1 MISCDLQFEPR
12 AYQLGLE
19 LSRTE
24 SRDPNGGVF
33 LDYLLVLGGLVGLY
47 FGAEWLLR
55 GAIALAQRLAIPT
68 LIVSL
73 VIVGFGTSMPELL
86 VSARAALSGSSD
98 IALGNVVGSNTAN
111 ILLIIGVCALIFPIT
126 QWDRGVK
133 RDTYVMAGAA
143 VLLLGLVQFD
153 VIGRVAGLL
162 MTVALFAYVAYA
174 YIEGKGSAEKE
185 PEEEL
190 KPEAIGGGLMSL
202 LILGGLATLF
212 VGAELLVRGATN
224 LARDFGIS
232 EAVIGLTVVAVG
244 TSLPE
249 LATGIMS
256 AVRRH
261 SDIMIGNIVGSN
273 IFNIL
278 FILGVTSL
286 IQPIAVDPRF
296 GSFDVPVMLAVTI
309 GFSFLLLA
317 HLGVRRLTAGA
328 MIVAYVGYTV
338 ALVQV

>member
-1 MISCDLQFEPR
+1 
-12 AYQLGLE
+12 
-19 LSRTE
+19 
-24 SRDPNGGVF
+24 
-33 LDYLLVLGGLVGLY
+33 LDYLFVAGGLVGLY

-55 GAIALAQRLAIPT
+55 GAIGVAQKLAIPT

-86 VSARAALSGSSD
+86 VSVRAALTGSSD

-111 ILLIIGVCALIFPIT
+111 ILLIIGACAMIFPIT
-126 QWDRGVK
+126 HWDKGVK
-133 RDTYVMAGAA
+133 RDTYVMIGAA
-143 VLLLGLVQFD
+143 VLLLGLVQFTS
-153 VIGRVAGLL
+153 IGRLAGLI
-162 MTVALFAYVAYA
+162 MVVALIGYIAYA
-174 YIEGKGSAEKE
+174 YTQGKASI
-185 PEEEL
+185 EEL
-190 KPEAIGGGLMSL
+190 ADDDVKHETLSNGFMTALIVGGL
-202 LILGGLATLF
+202 ITLF

-224 LARDFGIS
+224 LARDFGVS

-256 AVRRH
+256 ALRKH

-278 FILGVTSL
+278 FILGVTSV
-286 IQPIAVDPRF
+286 IQPISVDPRF
-296 GSFDVPVMLAVTI
+296 GAFDVLVMLGVTI
-309 GFSFLLLA
+309 GFAFLLLS

-328 MIVAYVGYTV
+328 MLVAYVGYTF

>member
-1 MISCDLQFEPR
+1 M
-12 AYQLGLE
+12 
-19 LSRTE
+19 
-24 SRDPNGGVF
+24 
-33 LDYLLVLGGLVGLY
+33 DYILVIGGLVGLY
-47 FGAEWLLR
+47 YGAEWLLR
-55 GAIALAQRLAIPT
+55 GAIALAQKLGIPT

-86 VSARAALSGSSD
+86 VSVRAALSGSSD
-98 IALGNVVGSNTAN
+98 IALGNVVGSNAAN
-111 ILLIIGVCALIFPIT
+111 ILLIIGVCGLIFPIT
-126 QWDRGVK
+126 HWDKGVK
-133 RDTYVMAGAA
+133 RDTYVMIGAA

-153 VIGRVAGLL
+153 AIGRLAALL
-162 MTVALFAYVAYA
+162 MTAVLLAYVGYA
-174 YIEGKGSAEKE
+174 YVQGKGSVD
-185 PEEEL
+185 PIGEEDVKHETL
-190 KPEAIGGGLMSL
+190 GGAFMAL

-212 VGAELLVRGATN
+212 VGAELLVRGATSI
-224 LARDFGIS
+224 ARDFGIS

-256 AVRRH
+256 AVRKH

-286 IQPIAVDPRF
+286 IQPISVDPRF

-309 GFSFLLLA
+309 GFAALLLT
-317 HLGVRRLTAGA
+317 HVGVRRIVAGA
-328 MIVAYVGYTV
+328 MLGLYGAYTF
-338 ALVQV
+338 ALVQI

>member
-1 MISCDLQFEPR
+1 M
-12 AYQLGLE
+12 AA
-19 LSRTE
+19 
-24 SRDPNGGVF
+24 
-33 LDYLLVLGGLVGLY
+33 GLVGLY

-55 GAIALAQRLAIPT
+55 GAIAVAQKLAIPT

-86 VSARAALSGSSD
+86 VSVRAALTGSSD

-111 ILLIIGVCALIFPIT
+111 ILLIIGACAMIFPIT
-126 QWDRGVK
+126 HWDKGVK
-133 RDTYVMAGAA
+133 RDTYVMIAA
-143 VLLLGLVQFD
+143 ALLLLGLVQFEA
-153 VIGRVAGLL
+153 IGRIAGLL
-162 MTVALFAYVAYA
+162 MVVGLIAYIVYAYVQ
-174 YIEGKGSAEKE
+174 GKESM
-185 PEEEL
+185 EEL
-190 KPEAIGGGLMSL
+190 ADEEVKHETLGTGFMAL
-202 LILGGLATLF
+202 LIAGGLATLF

-224 LARDFGIS
+224 LARDFGVS

-249 LATGIMS
+249 LATGVMS
-256 AVRRH
+256 ALRKH

-278 FILGVTSL
+278 FILGVTSV
-286 IQPIAVDPRF
+286 IQPIAVAPRF
-296 GSFDVPVMLAVTI
+296 GEFDVPVMLGVTI
-309 GFSFLLLA
+309 GFAFLLLS

-328 MIVAYVGYTV
+328 MLVAYVGYTL

>member
-1 MISCDLQFEPR
+1 M
-12 AYQLGLE
+12 
-19 LSRTE
+19 
-24 SRDPNGGVF
+24 
-33 LDYLLVLGGLVGLY
+33 DYLFVAGGLVGLY

-55 GAIALAQRLAIPT
+55 GSIALAQKLAIPT

-86 VSARAALSGSSD
+86 VSVRAAISGSSD

-111 ILLIIGVCALIFPIT
+111 ILLIIGACAMIFPIT
-126 QWDRGVK
+126 QWDKGVK
-133 RDTYVMAGAA
+133 RDTYVMIAAA
-143 VLLLGLVQFD
+143 VLLLGLAQFPA
-153 VIGRVAGLL
+153 IGRLAGLI
-162 MTVALFAYVAYA
+162 MVAVLLAYVVYA
-174 YIEGKGSAEKE
+174 YVNSRGSV
-185 PEEEL
+185 EEATDEEVKHETL
-190 KPEAIGGGLMSL
+190 SNAFTTA
-202 LILGGLATLF
+202 LILGGLVTLF
-212 VGAELLVRGATN
+212 IGAELLVRGATS
-224 LARDFGIS
+224 LARDFGVS

-256 AVRRH
+256 ALRKH

-278 FILGVTSL
+278 FILGVTSV
-286 IQPIAVDPRF
+286 IQPIVVAPRF
-296 GSFDVPVMLAVTI
+296 ASFDIPVMLGVTL
-309 GFSFLLLA
+309 GFAFLLLA

-328 MIVAYVGYTV
+328 MLVAYVGYTV

>member
-1 MISCDLQFEPR
+1 M
-12 AYQLGLE
+12 AA
-19 LSRTE
+19 
-24 SRDPNGGVF
+24 
-33 LDYLLVLGGLVGLY
+33 GLVGLY

-55 GAIALAQRLAIPT
+55 GAIAVAQKLAIPT

-86 VSARAALSGSSD
+86 VSVRAALTGSSD

-111 ILLIIGVCALIFPIT
+111 ILLIVGACAMIFPIT
-126 QWDRGVK
+126 HWDKGVK
-133 RDTYVMAGAA
+133 RDTYVMIAAA
-143 VLLLGLVQFD
+143 VLLLGLVQFEA
-153 VIGRVAGLL
+153 IGRLAGLL
-162 MTVALFAYVAYA
+162 MVAVLIAYIVYA
-174 YIEGKGSAEKE
+174 YFHGKESM
-185 PEEEL
+185 EEL
-190 KPEAIGGGLMSL
+190 ADEEVKHETLGTGFMAL
-202 LILGGLATLF
+202 LIAGGLATLF

-224 LARDFGIS
+224 LARDFGVS

-256 AVRRH
+256 ALRKH

-278 FILGVTSL
+278 FILGVTSI
-286 IQPIAVDPRF
+286 IQPISVDPRF
-296 GSFDVPVMLAVTI
+296 GSFDVPVMLAITL

-328 MIVAYVGYTV
+328 MLGAYAGYTM

>member
-1 MISCDLQFEPR
+1 MGD
-12 AYQLGLE
+12 Y
-19 LSRTE
+19 
-24 SRDPNGGVF
+24 
-33 LDYLLVLGGLVGLY
+33 LDYLLVAGGLVGLY

-55 GAIALAQRLAIPT
+55 GAIAVAQKLAIPT

-86 VSARAALSGSSD
+86 VSVRAALSGSSD

-111 ILLIIGVCALIFPIT
+111 ILLIIGACAMIFPIT
-126 QWDRGVK
+126 HWDKGVK
-133 RDTYVMAGAA
+133 RDSYVMIGAA

-153 VIGRVAGLL
+153 LIGRLAGLI
-162 MTVALFAYVAYA
+162 MVAALIAYVAYA
-174 YIEGKGSAEKE
+174 YVQGKGTI
-185 PEEEL
+185 EEL
-190 KPEAIGGGLMSL
+190 TEEDVKHETLSSGFMAA
-202 LILGGLATLF
+202 LILGGLVTLF
-212 VGAELLVRGATN
+212 AGAELLVRGATS
-224 LARDFGIS
+224 LARDFGVS

-256 AVRRH
+256 ALRKH

-278 FILGVTSL
+278 FILGVTSV
-286 IQPIAVDPRF
+286 IQPISVDPRF
-296 GSFDVPVMLAVTI
+296 GSFDVPVMLSVTI
-309 GFSFLLLA
+309 GFAFLLLS

-328 MIVAYVGYTV
+328 MLVAYVGYTF

>member
-1 MISCDLQFEPR
+1 M
-12 AYQLGLE
+12 
-19 LSRTE
+19 
-24 SRDPNGGVF
+24 
-33 LDYLLVLGGLVGLY
+33 DYILVIGGLVGLY
-47 FGAEWLLR
+47 YGAEWLLR
-55 GAIALAQRLAIPT
+55 GAIALAQKLGIPT

-86 VSARAALSGSSD
+86 VSVRAALSGSSD
-98 IALGNVVGSNTAN
+98 IALGNVVGSNAAN
-111 ILLIIGVCALIFPIT
+111 ILLIIGVCGLIFPIT
-126 QWDRGVK
+126 HWDKGVK
-133 RDTYVMAGAA
+133 RDTYVMIGAA

-153 VIGRVAGLL
+153 AIGRLAGLL
-162 MTVALFAYVAYA
+162 MTAVLLAYVGYA
-174 YIEGKGSAEKE
+174 YVQGKGSVD
-185 PEEEL
+185 PLGEEDVKHETL
-190 KPEAIGGGLMSL
+190 GGGFMAL

-212 VGAELLVRGATN
+212 VGAELLVRGATSI
-224 LARDFGIS
+224 ARDFGIS

-256 AVRRH
+256 AVRKH

-286 IQPIAVDPRF
+286 IQPIAVAPRF

-309 GFSFLLLA
+309 GFAALLLT
-317 HLGVRRLTAGA
+317 HVGVRRIVAGA
-328 MIVAYVGYTV
+328 MLAAYAVYTF
-338 ALVQV
+338 ALVQI

>member
-1 MISCDLQFEPR
+1 MGD
-12 AYQLGLE
+12 Y
-19 LSRTE
+19 
-24 SRDPNGGVF
+24 
-33 LDYLLVLGGLVGLY
+33 LDYLLVAGGLVGLY

-55 GAIALAQRLAIPT
+55 GAIAVAQKLAIPT

-86 VSARAALSGSSD
+86 VSVRAALSGSSD

-111 ILLIIGVCALIFPIT
+111 ILLIIGACAMIFPIT
-126 QWDRGVK
+126 HWDKGVK
-133 RDTYVMAGAA
+133 RDSYVMIGAA

-153 VIGRVAGLL
+153 LIGRLAGLI
-162 MTVALFAYVAYA
+162 MVAALIAYVVYA
-174 YIEGKGSAEKE
+174 YVQGKGTI
-185 PEEEL
+185 EEL
-190 KPEAIGGGLMSL
+190 AEEDVKHETLSSGFMAA
-202 LILGGLATLF
+202 LILGGLVTLF
-212 VGAELLVRGATN
+212 AGAELLVRGATS
-224 LARDFGIS
+224 LARDFGVS

-256 AVRRH
+256 ALRKH

-278 FILGVTSL
+278 FILGVTSV
-286 IQPIAVDPRF
+286 IQPISVDPRF
-296 GSFDVPVMLAVTI
+296 GSFDVPVMLSVTI
-309 GFSFLLLA
+309 GFAFLLLS

-328 MIVAYVGYTV
+328 MLVAYVGYTF

>member
-1 MISCDLQFEPR
+1 M
-12 AYQLGLE
+12 
-19 LSRTE
+19 
-24 SRDPNGGVF
+24 
-33 LDYLLVLGGLVGLY
+33 DYLLVIGGLVGLY

-55 GAIALAQRLAIPT
+55 GAIAVAHKLAIPT

-86 VSARAALSGSSD
+86 VSVRAALTGSSD

-111 ILLIIGVCALIFPIT
+111 ILLIIGVCAMIFPIT
-126 QWDRGVK
+126 QWDKGVK
-133 RDTYVMAGAA
+133 RDTYVMIGAA
-143 VLLLGLVQFD
+143 ILLLGLVQFEM
-153 VIGRVAGLL
+153 IGRVAGLI
-162 MTVALFAYVAYA
+162 MTVVLLSYVGYA
-174 YIEGKGSAEKE
+174 YLQGKGSAEAGEDDEIKH
-185 PEEEL
+185 
-190 KPEAIGGGLMSL
+190 EALSGAFMAA

-224 LARDFGIS
+224 LARDFGVS

-256 AVRRH
+256 ALKKH

-278 FILGVTSL
+278 FILGVTSV
-286 IQPIAVDPRF
+286 IQPIAVAPRF
-296 GSFDVPVMLAVTI
+296 GSFDVPVMLGVTI
-309 GFSFLLLA
+309 GFAFLLLA
-317 HLGVRRLTAGA
+317 NLGVRRLTAGA
-328 MIVAYVGYTV
+328 MLVAYIGYTA
-338 ALVQV
+338 ALIQV

>member
-1 MISCDLQFEPR
+1 MGE
-12 AYQLGLE
+12 
-19 LSRTE
+19 T
-24 SRDPNGGVF
+24 
-33 LDYLLVLGGLVGLY
+33 LDYLLVIGGLVGLY

-55 GAIALAQRLAIPT
+55 GAIALAQKLGIPT

-86 VSARAALSGSSD
+86 VSVRAGLAGSSD

-111 ILLIIGVCALIFPIT
+111 ILLIIGICALIFPIT
-126 QWDRGVK
+126 HWDKGVK
-133 RDTYVMAGAA
+133 RDTYMMIGAA
-143 VLLLGLVQFD
+143 VLLLGLVQFE
-153 VIGRVAGLL
+153 VIGRLAGIL
-162 MTVALFAYVAYA
+162 MTAALLAYVGYA
-174 YIEGKGSAEKE
+174 YIQGKSSLETIDAEDVKHE
-185 PEEEL
+185 VL
-190 KPEAIGGGLMSL
+190 GGGFMAV

-212 VGAELLVRGATN
+212 VGAELLVRGATSI
-224 LARDFGIS
+224 ARDFGIS

-256 AVRRH
+256 AVRKH

-286 IQPIAVDPRF
+286 IQPIAVASRF
-296 GSFDVPVMLAVTI
+296 GSFDVPVMLAVTL
-309 GFSFLLLA
+309 GFAALLLT
-317 HLGVRRLTAGA
+317 HVGVRRLVAVAMLALYGA
-328 MIVAYVGYTV
+328 YTF
-338 ALVQV
+338 ALVQI

>member
-1 MISCDLQFEPR
+1 
-12 AYQLGLE
+12 
-19 LSRTE
+19 
-24 SRDPNGGVF
+24 
-33 LDYLLVLGGLVGLY
+33 LDYLFVAAGLVGLY

-55 GAIALAQRLAIPT
+55 GAIAVAQKLAIPT

-86 VSARAALSGSSD
+86 VSVRAALTGSSD

-111 ILLIIGVCALIFPIT
+111 ILLIIGACAMIFPIT
-126 QWDRGVK
+126 HWDKGVK
-133 RDTYVMAGAA
+133 RDTYVMIAAA
-143 VLLLGLVQFD
+143 VLLLGLVQFEA
-153 VIGRVAGLL
+153 IGRIAGLL
-162 MTVALFAYVAYA
+162 MVVGLIAYIVYAYVQ
-174 YIEGKGSAEKE
+174 GKESM
-185 PEEEL
+185 EEL
-190 KPEAIGGGLMSL
+190 ADEEVKHETLGTGFMAL
-202 LILGGLATLF
+202 LIAGGLATLF

-224 LARDFGIS
+224 LARDFGVS

-256 AVRRH
+256 ALRKH

-278 FILGVTSL
+278 FILGVTSV
-286 IQPIAVDPRF
+286 IQPIAVAPRF
-296 GSFDVPVMLAVTI
+296 GEFDVPVMLGVTI
-309 GFSFLLLA
+309 GFAFLLLS

-328 MIVAYVGYTV
+328 MLVAYVGYTL

>member
-1 MISCDLQFEPR
+1 M
-12 AYQLGLE
+12 
-19 LSRTE
+19 
-24 SRDPNGGVF
+24 
-33 LDYLLVLGGLVGLY
+33 DYLFVAGGLVGLY

-55 GAIALAQRLAIPT
+55 GSIALAQKLAIPT

-86 VSARAALSGSSD
+86 VSVRAAISGSSD

-111 ILLIIGVCALIFPIT
+111 ILLIIGACAMIFPIT
-126 QWDRGVK
+126 QWDKGVK
-133 RDTYVMAGAA
+133 RDTYVMIAAA
-143 VLLLGLVQFD
+143 VLLLGLAQFPA
-153 VIGRVAGLL
+153 IGRLAGLI
-162 MTVALFAYVAYA
+162 MVAVLLAYVVYA
-174 YIEGKGSAEKE
+174 YVNSRGSV
-185 PEEEL
+185 EEATDEEVKYETL
-190 KPEAIGGGLMSL
+190 SNAFTTL
-202 LILGGLATLF
+202 LILGGLGTLF

-224 LARDFGIS
+224 LARDFGVS

-256 AVRRH
+256 ALRKH

-278 FILGVTSL
+278 FILGVTSV
-286 IQPIAVDPRF
+286 IQPIVVAPRF
-296 GSFDVPVMLAVTI
+296 ASFDIPVMLGVTL
-309 GFSFLLLA
+309 GFAFLLLA

-328 MIVAYVGYTV
+328 MLVAYVGYTV

>member
-1 MISCDLQFEPR
+1 M
-12 AYQLGLE
+12 AA
-19 LSRTE
+19 
-24 SRDPNGGVF
+24 
-33 LDYLLVLGGLVGLY
+33 GLVGLY

-55 GAIALAQRLAIPT
+55 GAIAVAQKLAIPT

-86 VSARAALSGSSD
+86 VSVRAALTGSSD

-111 ILLIIGVCALIFPIT
+111 ILLIIGACAMIFPIT
-126 QWDRGVK
+126 HWDKGVK
-133 RDTYVMAGAA
+133 RDTYVMIAA
-143 VLLLGLVQFD
+143 ALLLLGLVQF
-153 VIGRVAGLL
+153 
-162 MTVALFAYVAYA
+162 
-174 YIEGKGSAEKE
+174 
-185 PEEEL
+185 
-190 KPEAIGGGLMSL
+190 EAIGRIAGFLMVVGLIAYIVYAYVQGKESMEELADEEVKHETLGTGFMAL
-202 LILGGLATLF
+202 LIAGGLATLF

-224 LARDFGIS
+224 LARDFGVS

-256 AVRRH
+256 ALRKH

-278 FILGVTSL
+278 FILGVTSV
-286 IQPIAVDPRF
+286 IQPIAVAPRF
-296 GSFDVPVMLAVTI
+296 GEFDVPVMLGVTI
-309 GFSFLLLA
+309 GFAFLLLS
-317 HLGVRRLTAGA
+317 HLGVRRLTASA
-328 MIVAYVGYTV
+328 MLVAYVGYTL

>member
-1 MISCDLQFEPR
+1 M
-12 AYQLGLE
+12 
-19 LSRTE
+19 
-24 SRDPNGGVF
+24 
-33 LDYLLVLGGLVGLY
+33 DYLFVAGGLVGLY

-55 GAIALAQRLAIPT
+55 GSIALAQKLAIPT

-86 VSARAALSGSSD
+86 VSVRAAISGSSD

-111 ILLIIGVCALIFPIT
+111 ILLIIGACAMIFPIT
-126 QWDRGVK
+126 QWDKGVK
-133 RDTYVMAGAA
+133 RDTYVMIAAA
-143 VLLLGLVQFD
+143 VLLLGLAQFPA
-153 VIGRVAGLL
+153 IGRLAGLI
-162 MTVALFAYVAYA
+162 MVAVLLAYVVYA
-174 YIEGKGSAEKE
+174 YVNSRGSV
-185 PEEEL
+185 EEATDEEVKHETL
-190 KPEAIGGGLMSL
+190 SNVFTTA
-202 LILGGLATLF
+202 LILGGLVTLF
-212 VGAELLVRGATN
+212 IGAELLVRGATN
-224 LARDFGIS
+224 LARDFGVS

-256 AVRRH
+256 ALRKH

-278 FILGVTSL
+278 FILGVTSV
-286 IQPIAVDPRF
+286 IQPIVVAPRF
-296 GSFDVPVMLAVTI
+296 ASFDIPVMLGVTL
-309 GFSFLLLA
+309 GFAFLLLA

-328 MIVAYVGYTV
+328 MLVAYVGYTV

>member
-1 MISCDLQFEPR
+1 M
-12 AYQLGLE
+12 
-19 LSRTE
+19 
-24 SRDPNGGVF
+24 
-33 LDYLLVLGGLVGLY
+33 DYLFVAGGLVGLY

-55 GAIALAQRLAIPT
+55 GAIAVAQKLAIPT

-86 VSARAALSGSSD
+86 VSVRAALTGSSD

-111 ILLIIGVCALIFPIT
+111 ILLIIGACAMIFPIT
-126 QWDRGVK
+126 HWDKGVK
-133 RDTYVMAGAA
+133 RDTYVMIGAA
-143 VLLLGLVQFD
+143 VLLLGLVQFEL
-153 VIGRVAGLL
+153 IGRFAGLI
-162 MTVALFAYVAYA
+162 MVAALIAYVVYA
-174 YIEGKGSAEKE
+174 YMQGKATIEDLADEDIKHETLSTAFTT
-185 PEEEL
+185 
-190 KPEAIGGGLMSL
+190 A
-202 LILGGLATLF
+202 LILGGLVTLF
-212 VGAELLVRGATN
+212 VGAELLVRGATS
-224 LARDFGIS
+224 LARDFGVS

-256 AVRRH
+256 ALRKH

-286 IQPIAVDPRF
+286 IQPISVDPRF
-296 GSFDVPVMLAVTI
+296 GNFDVPVMLGVTI
-309 GFSFLLLA
+309 GFAFLLLS

-328 MIVAYVGYTV
+328 MLVAYVGYTF

>member
-1 MISCDLQFEPR
+1 MGD
-12 AYQLGLE
+12 Y
-19 LSRTE
+19 
-24 SRDPNGGVF
+24 
-33 LDYLLVLGGLVGLY
+33 LDYLLVAGGLVGLY

-55 GAIALAQRLAIPT
+55 GAIAVAQKLAIPT

-86 VSARAALSGSSD
+86 VSVRAALSGSSD

-111 ILLIIGVCALIFPIT
+111 ILLIIGACAMIFPIT
-126 QWDRGVK
+126 HWDKGVK
-133 RDTYVMAGAA
+133 RDSYVMIGAA

-153 VIGRVAGLL
+153 LIGRLAGLI
-162 MTVALFAYVAYA
+162 MVAALIAYVAYA
-174 YIEGKGSAEKE
+174 YVQGKGTI
-185 PEEEL
+185 EEL
-190 KPEAIGGGLMSL
+190 AEEDVKHETLSSGFMAA
-202 LILGGLATLF
+202 LILGGLVTLF
-212 VGAELLVRGATN
+212 AGAELLVRGATS
-224 LARDFGIS
+224 LARDFGVS

-256 AVRRH
+256 ALRKH

-278 FILGVTSL
+278 FILGVTSV
-286 IQPIAVDPRF
+286 IQPISVDPRF
-296 GSFDVPVMLAVTI
+296 GSFDVPVMLGVTI
-309 GFSFLLLA
+309 GFAFLLLS

-328 MIVAYVGYTV
+328 MLVAYVGYTF